1 MQQTV
6 ATNNC
11 DPRRVRASC
20 LGPGLLTPIVARLDV
35 AVKRLK
41 PDRVAHDGRFLPG
54 LKAWA
59 STPEGEQ
66 P

>member
-1 MQQTV
+1 MDASETLGPV
-6 ATNNC
+6 AAL
-11 DPRRVRASC
+11 PASC

-35 AVKRLK
+35 TVNRLK
-41 PDRVAHDGRFLPG
+41 PDRAARDGRFLPG

-59 STPEGEQ
+59 STPKEEQ